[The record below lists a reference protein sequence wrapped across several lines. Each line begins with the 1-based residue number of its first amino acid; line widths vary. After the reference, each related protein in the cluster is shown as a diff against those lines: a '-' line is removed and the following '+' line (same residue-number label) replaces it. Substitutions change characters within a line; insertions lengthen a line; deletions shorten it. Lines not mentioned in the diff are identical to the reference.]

1 MKPPAAD
8 TIVAE
13 EVEVAVGVIIK
24 GYSDLL
30 GLNVR
35 GFRPLAF
42 PLLGCHP
49 FLKGDLLDVLV
60 DKTGLFLVIVS
71 TLYLLLH
78 IHDGLKALGN
88 SLGIITAYGIETADV
103 IYTPLEIG
111 DVLFVLYLLLQ
122 YLQLL
127 GVELYRLPGLD
138 VLADVSIHEG
148 FNNTASLVLDVLQ
161 TRLDGIN
168 LLLDS
173 RNLGFIKGDVIHG

>member
-1 MKPPAAD
+1 M
-8 TIVAE
+8 
-13 EVEVAVGVIIK
+13 
-24 GYSDLL
+24 
-30 GLNVR
+30 
-35 GFRPLAF
+35 
-42 PLLGCHP
+42 
-49 FLKGDLLDVLV
+49 
-60 DKTGLFLVIVS
+60 
-71 TLYLLLH
+71 
-78 IHDGLKALGN
+78 GN

-161 TRLDGIN
+161 TRLDGIH

-173 RNLGFIKGDVIHG
+173 GNLGFIKGDVIHG